1 MPRLPI
7 DYSKAFIYKICCK
20 DKNIEECY
28 IGSSTNFVK
37 RKNSHKTICNNINS
51 KEYNQKKYIFIREN
65 GGWDNWEMLL
75 IHNFPCENKRQLE
88 REEEYVRRDYQYNI
102 NSIKAY
108 ITKEE
113 KIENQKQ
120 YYKQYRDDNKDKLT
134 EYKKQYDDDNKE
146 RITEHRKQKI
156 KCDCGSV
163 ISLGNISTHK
173 KTNKHIKFLDN
184 I

>member
-1 MPRLPI
+1 
-7 DYSKAFIYKICCK
+7 
-20 DKNIEECY
+20 
-28 IGSSTNFVK
+28 
-37 RKNSHKTICNNINS
+37 
-51 KEYNQKKYIFIREN
+51 
-65 GGWDNWEMLL
+65 MLL

-120 YYKQYRDDNKDKLT
+120 YYKQYRDDNKDKLTEYYKQYRDDNKDKLT